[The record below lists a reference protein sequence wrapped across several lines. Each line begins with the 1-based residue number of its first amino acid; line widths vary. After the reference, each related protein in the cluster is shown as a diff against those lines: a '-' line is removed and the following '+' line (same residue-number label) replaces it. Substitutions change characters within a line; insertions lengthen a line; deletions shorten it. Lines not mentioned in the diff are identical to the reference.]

1 MSRYLAGWGRLMPFL
16 LWSASAVCRP
26 ILFRSLFVNGQPISC
41 LANLTQQTGALV
53 PSRRRFLNSL
63 AAWALSFLVLT
74 PLTLAQTP
82 PAEAWRE
89 APPTS
94 TGVAVGKPIPAFSIP
109 DQNGQPRDFKSIVGP
124 NGAMI
129 VFQRSVDW

>member
-1 MSRYLAGWGRLMPFL
+1 MTGPSRLFHSLALLLLAG
-16 LWSASAVCRP
+16 
-26 ILFRSLFVNGQPISC
+26 
-41 LANLTQQTGALV
+41 LAFTIDA
-53 PSRRRFLNSL
+53 R
-63 AAWALSFLVLT
+63 
-74 PLTLAQTP
+74 AQTA

-94 TGVAVGKPIPAFSIP
+94 TGIPVGKPIPAFSIP
-109 DQNGQPRDFKSIVGP
+109 DQNGKPQDFKSIAGP